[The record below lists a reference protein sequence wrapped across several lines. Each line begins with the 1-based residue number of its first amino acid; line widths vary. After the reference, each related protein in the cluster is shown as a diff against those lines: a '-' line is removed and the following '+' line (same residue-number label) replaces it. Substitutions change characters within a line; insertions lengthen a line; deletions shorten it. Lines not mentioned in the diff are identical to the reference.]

1 MSISFPIKYN
11 AEDSNN
17 SVMTKYYQLDDG
29 NSVIHLEKD
38 ICLRHMLQQN
48 PNEIDYT
55 DNYVVYE
62 SAPFAE
68 NLSIEDPNCSI
79 SNPTAFCIAAKY
91 VQQTFVEENPANPIY
106 SHTVVIGTNN
116 FGAFENEISTQIELA
131 IDNSPIFDTNLLITI
146 SDNNESFYSVDVNK
160 TIIATFDSEDS
171 NILLSKAIN
180 SAYNTTDNL
189 SLLTF
194 GEDIVFN
201 NTYALGK
208 LQTTY
213 FTKDLTTYELKA
225 NTINTSYLASEN
237 NVTIEVTP
245 EKIGQL
251 SFGTF
256 KIKIEEAKINEDLNG
271 DAGIKT
277 TFLIGDNV
285 GNTNNIDISEASQ
298 LSKYLVL
305 FNDISSG
312 NSFKIMVTDKN
323 ENSGLNFETGNN
335 GYDYFAIN
343 NATMIPN
350 IEFMEK
356 IIFEDMSLNVVLSQ
370 EPMTITVDSSI
381 VNGAIVAAEANKSL
395 FGLTENGETL
405 GVNDYDK
412 DGEIILEIDT
422 QINRVNILSG
432 DSAVYSEIRV
442 EYNKLHNELK
452 INKDVEFN
460 IVNTITPTGT
470 DYYSPLATDN
480 GTKTSL
486 FINGETASVT
496 IVAPNIVNGDNEIT
510 LIKINPSSTLT
521 NDIGGNIL
529 YELNDTGVDNAID
542 AVTIDVTISG
552 TIDIFKDEYD
562 LRYLVYP
569 KTIDELDISSPGLNG
584 KNNIKVLTTSL
595 PEINDSV
602 DKNTW
607 LLGYRNADDLF
618 VKTNANTFSSITSY
632 FPTGQECSD
641 IINNNVPL
649 NVIIKYET
657 ASNIGIFYD
666 KVTILCNGSTYTVTQ
681 NDIIFKMKNN
691 FAPYYNRPYNKV
703 IGGTTY
709 QVVEEVKVEV
719 YNSIIHFNL
728 AGTTN
733 LSLMSPLLKSTVTN
747 YYIYSN
753 TTTFTG
759 FTDGQPST
767 LLYTATSN
775 AINLPQTVLDQQE
788 LKAFEIIRLEGD
800 ETTEAILNFQVK
812 KATVT
817 SLNAQIQSRE
827 DKEDTTWADIGPKI
841 TDIEPYLGTN
851 PVITTNE
858 LGVKIETYM
867 VKVKNTN
874 RILIIDKPFYFT
886 PLVLDYTSVTG
897 NITGFRYNTT
907 NMPSEFNTNFN
918 PNNYTTSSLPDNVG
932 DALNL
937 SSTVTYGEQDLNQGG
952 ATYRVIIT
960 VRDLNNPDTNT
971 NTIAVVTIEQPN
983 FNKSLVIA
991 KINKHF
997 FKVNKKIGTNATE
1010 TQYITTREYDNI
1022 YPTTGL
1028 FNIPEGLQIYFTNI
1042 KQNDF
1047 VNFKLRTDKI
1057 AVNLVKNPLD
1067 TANPDYFESL
1077 TFTREGCEKFS
1088 IPYYRGYTTY
1098 NIDTTV
1104 TYKYIINRKNL
1115 VSCVINA
1122 NNDDYQANFDNG
1134 IYVNYQNVISFNNN
1148 IRSIGTKIVPNFSRL
1163 AKNKLTN
1170 NKLVLDLMVVSDEIE
1185 ITRSTNN
1192 GNNEPVTKLLKDFK
1206 LYNFVNGQI
1215 LKANCLRVLNNTLVN
1230 DFYRLEYNK
1239 SNTLVY
1245 YNNKYIGNP
1254 QQITEWKKIVE
1265 KSFGDSKDGF
1275 YVNELVENVNGF
1287 LYIKLT
1293 ENSKTNSESFI
1304 VIACPHLKATQMG
1317 IDGVKQFLINKTDTS
1332 IYDKDK
1338 LVTKY
1343 IPIFQDPNNTT
1354 ILIDKVGIYTNYY
1367 PFAGTANVNN
1377 VEFKTI
1383 VTKAIHE
1390 YGDSTKN
1397 VVPIHFK
1404 INGSNI
1410 VIKEINVNNVA
1421 TNNGPN
1427 GNGVIFNGTIN
1438 DLISLPGDNI
1448 YRNYISLVLFTNG
1461 QLKLSYTQDKSNIF
1475 EAVFGEDNSN
1485 IDPTNNIKFIVGNC
1499 FLPAGTYKLVSSIAK
1514 GTKVFVYDMVK
1525 RETDTVLLK
1534 YEMETIDF
1542 TNLPT
1547 GVSIEKLVFAAIKIY
1562 KSVVSFNPI
1571 EFGKKYGDRYS
1582 NIIESNMALNN
1593 SEIVWTEITSQALID
1608 NFSLIIRAINTE
1620 GLNNIIEMM
1629 YATSD
1634 IPLNFTVFKLANTM
1648 EILASDGTPKFIITP
1663 FGQIQTPSINSKD
1676 LSIYDLSLTYNSNV
1690 EIIKSGVTILN
1701 ALELTL
1707 TVTTSSGK
1715 YIIDGST
1722 SPELNFIRGNRYILN
1737 INTSGHPFYFQTSG
1751 LIYNE
1756 SLVYTNGVTNSGTQS
1771 GTIIFEVP
1779 YNAPNELTYVC
1790 EYHGNMGNKIN
1801 ISDF

>member
-11 AEDSNN
+11 AENQNN
-17 SVMTKYYQLDDG
+17 SVMTKYYQLDNG
-29 NSVIHLEKD
+29 NSNIKLEKD

-48 PNEIDYT
+48 STQLTYNPSD
-55 DNYVVYE
+55 VVYE
-62 SAPFAE
+62 IVSFAE

-116 FGAFENEISTQIELA
+116 FDGIANTISTQIKLA

-208 LQTTY
+208 LQNTY

-237 NVTIEVTP
+237 NVTIQVTP
-245 EKIGQL
+245 EKIGQS

-256 KIKIEEAKINEDLNG
+256 KIRIEEAEINETLNG

-277 TFLIGDNV
+277 TFLIGNSNN
-285 GNTNNIDISEASQ
+285 NTNNIDISDASQ
-298 LSKYLVL
+298 LSKYLEL
-305 FNDISSG
+305 FDDISSG
-312 NSFKIMVTDKN
+312 NSFKILVTDKN
-323 ENSGLNFETGNN
+323 ENSGINFENNN
-335 GYDYFAIN
+335 GYEYFEIN
-343 NATMIPN
+343 NSTMIPN

-370 EPMTITVDSSI
+370 SPMTIVLDSSI
-381 VNGAIVAAEANKSL
+381 VNGAVSVAEINKAL
-395 FGLTENGETL
+395 FKLTENGETL
-405 GVNDYDK
+405 GVNDYNK
-412 DGEIILEIDT
+412 DGEIILEIAPQT
-422 QINRVNILSG
+422 NRVNILSG
-432 DSAVYSEIRV
+432 ASDVYTEIRV
-442 EYNKLHNELK
+442 KYDELVEELK

-460 IVNTITPTGT
+460 IVNTITPTGI
-470 DYYSPLATDN
+470 DYYISETIATDN
-480 GTKTSL
+480 NTNTSL
-486 FINGETASVT
+486 FIDIEDAPVT
-496 IVAPNIVNGDNEIT
+496 IVATNIDNGDNEIT

-521 NDIGGNIL
+521 NNIGGNIL
-529 YELNDTGVDNAID
+529 YELNDSGLDVSINANINVD
-542 AVTIDVTISG
+542 ISG
-552 TIDIFKDEYD
+552 NIDIFKEKYD
-562 LRYLVYP
+562 LRYKLYP
-569 KTIDELDISSPGLNG
+569 KIISNLNISSVGDSTG
-584 KNNIKVLTTSL
+584 KNNIDVLTTTL
-595 PEINDSV
+595 PATNNSD
-602 DKNTW
+602 TW
-607 LLGYRNADDLF
+607 KLGYRNIGDTF
-618 VKTNANTFSSITSY
+618 VKTDINTFASTSY
-632 FPTGQECSD
+632 FPTVAECRNV
-641 IINNNVPL
+641 INNNLSL
-649 NVIIKYET
+649 NISVTYET
-657 ASNIGIFYD
+657 QDASTIIFYD
-666 KVTILCNGSTYTVTQ
+666 KVSILCNGLTYTVTQ
-681 NDIIFKMKNN
+681 DKINFIMRNDLGEN
-691 FAPYYNRPYNKV
+691 YYKTPVTITIN
-703 IGGTTY
+703 GTNY
-709 QVVEEVKVEV
+709 LVVEQVTVEV
-719 YNSIIHFNL
+719 YNSIIDFNL

-733 LSLMSPLLKSTVTN
+733 LSLMSPLLKSTVTK
-747 YYIYSN
+747 YFVYSN

-759 FTDGQPST
+759 FTDGQPTT
-767 LLYTATSN
+767 LSYTATN
-775 AINLPQTVLDQQE
+775 RVVTNLTQSVLE
-788 LKAFEIIRLEGD
+788 ANSLKAFEIIRLYTD
-800 ETTEAILNFQVK
+800 NTKLAVLNFQITK
-812 KATVT
+812 QTIT
-817 SLNAQIQSRE
+817 SLNARIQYRD
-827 DKEDTTWADIGPKI
+827 DKVDTTWDDIGPII

-851 PVITTNE
+851 PVETTVSGFTITTSVSPK
-858 LGVKIETYM
+858 LET
-867 VKVKNTN
+867 NQT
-874 RILIIDKPFYFT
+874 LTIDKSAYFT
-886 PLVLDYTSVTG
+886 PLVLDYSNVTG
-897 NITGFRYNTT
+897 NITGFRYNTE
-907 NMPSEFNTNFN
+907 NMPSEFDTNFN
-918 PNNYTTSSLPDNVG
+918 PSNYTTSPLPIISN
-932 DALNL
+932 ALNL
-937 SSTVTYGEQDLNQGG
+937 SATVTYGEPDINQGN

-960 VRDLNNPDTNT
+960 VRDLDNLDTDTNV
-971 NTIAVVTIEQPN
+971 IAVVTIEKPN

-991 KINKHF
+991 KINKHI
-997 FKVNKKIGTNATE
+997 FKVIKTIGTKAPE
-1010 TQYITTREYDNI
+1010 KQYITTFDYDDI

-1028 FNIPEGLQIYFTNI
+1028 FNIPGGLQIYFYTI
-1042 KQNDF
+1042 KQHDF
-1047 VNFKLRTDKI
+1047 INFKLLTDKI
-1057 AVNLVKNPLD
+1057 AVNLVKNPLV
-1067 TANPDYFESL
+1067 TAVPDYFESL
-1077 TFTREGCEKFS
+1077 TFSREGCEEFS
-1088 IPYYRGYTTY
+1088 IPYYRGYTTH

-1104 TYKYIINRKNL
+1104 TYKYIINRKDL

-1122 NNDDYQANFDNG
+1122 NEAYQANFGDG
-1134 IYVNYQNVISFNNN
+1134 IYVGYQNVISFNNN
-1148 IRSIGTKIVPNFSRL
+1148 IGSIGTEIVPKFSRL

-1170 NKLVLDLMVVSDEIE
+1170 NQLVLDLMVISDEIK

-1192 GNNEPVTKLLKDFK
+1192 GNGGTFIKLLEDFK
-1206 LYNFVNGQI
+1206 LYDFVNGKV
-1215 LKANCLRVLNNTLVN
+1215 LKANCLRVLGNTLVD
-1230 DFYRLEYNK
+1230 DFYKLEYNK

-1245 YNNKYIGNP
+1245 YNNKYIGDP
-1254 QQITEWKKIVE
+1254 EQINTNNQWGRPIVTKTFE
-1265 KSFGDSKDGF
+1265 DSKDGF
-1275 YVNELVENVNGF
+1275 YVNESEEDENGF
-1287 LYIKLT
+1287 LFIKLT
-1293 ENSKTNSESFI
+1293 ENSTTNSESFI
-1304 VIACPHLKATQMG
+1304 VIACPQLKATQMG
-1317 IDGVKQFLINKTDTS
+1317 VDGVKQFLINKTDTN

-1343 IPIFQDPNNTT
+1343 MPIFPDSNNTT
-1354 ILIDKVGIYTNYY
+1354 IPINKVGQDTYY
-1367 PFAGTANVNN
+1367 NPFTDTANVNN

-1383 VTKAIHE
+1383 VTKSIYQ
-1390 YGDSTKN
+1390 YGISGQN
-1397 VVPIHFK
+1397 VDPIHFK

-1410 VIKEINVNNVA
+1410 VIKEINVNNEA

-1448 YRNYISLVLFTNG
+1448 YRDYISLVLFTNG

-1475 EAVFGEDNSN
+1475 EEVFNGDNSN
-1485 IDPTNNIKFIVGNC
+1485 IKPTNNIKFIVGNC

-1534 YEMETIDF
+1534 YEMKTIDF

-1562 KSVVSFNPI
+1562 KSVVSFNTI
-1571 EFGKKYGDRYS
+1571 NFGDKYGDRYS
-1582 NIIESNMALNN
+1582 DIGDANMALNN

-1701 ALELTL
+1701 ALE
-1707 TVTTSSGK
+1707 
-1715 YIIDGST
+1715 
-1722 SPELNFIRGNRYILN
+1722 SPP
-1737 INTSGHPFYFQTSG
+1737 TPP
-1751 LIYNE
+1751 
-1756 SLVYTNGVTNSGTQS
+1756 TN
-1771 GTIIFEVP
+1771 P
-1779 YNAPNELTYVC
+1779 
-1790 EYHGNMGNKIN
+1790 
-1801 ISDF
+1801 

>member
-62 SAPFAE
+62 SAPFAT

-79 SNPTAFCIAAKY
+79 SNPTSFCIAAKY
-91 VQQTFVEENPANPIY
+91 VEQTFVEENPLNPIY

-116 FGAFENEISTQIELA
+116 FATISNPISTQIKLA

-146 SDNNESFYSVDVNK
+146 SNNNDESFYSVDVNK
-160 TIIATFDSEDS
+160 TIMATFDSEDN

-194 GEDIVFN
+194 GEDTDFN

-208 LQTTY
+208 SQIHY

-237 NVTIEVTP
+237 NVTIQVTP
-245 EKIGQL
+245 EKIGES

-256 KIKIEEAKINEDLNG
+256 KIRIEEAEIEETFNQGSD
-271 DAGIKT
+271 IKT
-277 TFLIGDNV
+277 TFLIGDDV
-285 GNTNNIDISEASQ
+285 GNTNNNNISDASQ
-298 LSKYLVL
+298 LSKYLEL
-305 FNDISSG
+305 FDDVSSG
-312 NSFKIMVTDKN
+312 NSFEILVTNKKD
-323 ENSGLNFETGNN
+323 NSGINFVDSSYNV
-335 GYDYFAIN
+335 YFEIDN
-343 NATMIPN
+343 STMSSN

-370 EPMTITVDSSI
+370 LPMTIDLDSSI
-381 VNGAIVAAEANKSL
+381 VNGAVSVAEENKAL
-395 FGLTENGETL
+395 FELTENGETL
-405 GVNDYDK
+405 GVNDYNK
-412 DGEIILEIDT
+412 DGEIILEIAP
-422 QINRVNILSG
+422 QLNRVSILSG
-432 DSAVYSEIRV
+432 NSDVYSGIRV
-442 EYNKLHNELK
+442 TYTDLE
-452 INKDVEFN
+452 INKDLVDELKTNKDVQFK
-460 IVNTITPTGT
+460 IVNTITPTGKNFYTPLVT
-470 DYYSPLATDN
+470 DNYTIATDEN
-480 GTKTSL
+480 KNTSL
-486 FINGETASVT
+486 FMAKTNVPVT
-496 IVAPNIVNGDNEIT
+496 IVAPNIDNGDNEIT

-529 YELNDTGVDNAID
+529 YELNDTGADNAID

-595 PEINDSV
+595 PEINDSA

-641 IINNNVPL
+641 IINNNEPL

-753 TTTFTG
+753 TTTFTD
-759 FTDGQPST
+759 FIDGQPST
-767 LLYTATSN
+767 LSYTATSN

-851 PVITTNE
+851 PVITIDS
-858 LGVKIETYM
+858 GVKIETYM

-897 NITGFRYNTT
+897 NITGFKYNTT
-907 NMPSEFNTNFN
+907 NMPSGFDTNFN
-918 PNNYTTSSLPDNVG
+918 PSNYTTTTELPDDVG
-932 DALNL
+932 FALNL
-937 SSTVTYGEQDLNQGG
+937 SATVTYGEPDVNQGG

-960 VRDLNNPDTNT
+960 VRDLTNSNTGT
-971 NTIAVVTIEQPN
+971 NVIAVVTIEQPN

-997 FKVNKKIGTNATE
+997 FKVDKTIGTNATQK
-1010 TQYITTREYDNI
+1010 QYITTFDYDDI
-1022 YPTTGL
+1022 YPTTG
-1028 FNIPEGLQIYFTNI
+1028 YFTIPGGLEISFNNI
-1042 KQNDF
+1042 IQH
-1047 VNFKLRTDKI
+1047 NFIEFELLTDKI

-1077 TFTREGCEKFS
+1077 TFSREGCEEFS
-1088 IPYYRGYTTY
+1088 IPYYRGYTTH

-1104 TYKYIINRKNL
+1104 TYKYIINRKDL

-1122 NNDDYQANFDNG
+1122 NEAYQANFGDG
-1134 IYVNYQNVISFNNN
+1134 IYVGYQNVISFNNN
-1148 IRSIGTKIVPNFSRL
+1148 IGSIGTEIVPKFSRL

-1170 NKLVLDLMVVSDEIE
+1170 NQLVLDLMVISDEIK

-1192 GNNEPVTKLLKDFK
+1192 GNGGTFIKLLEDFK
-1206 LYNFVNGQI
+1206 LYDFVNGKV
-1215 LKANCLRVLNNTLVN
+1215 LKANCLRVLGNTLVD
-1230 DFYRLEYNK
+1230 DFYKLEYNK
-1239 SNTLVY
+1239 SNTRVY
-1245 YNNKYIGNP
+1245 YNNKYIGIP
-1254 QQITEWKKIVE
+1254 EEITEWKEIV
-1265 KSFGDSKDGF
+1265 SKTFEESKGGF
-1275 YVNELVENVNGF
+1275 YVNESGENVNESGENVDGF
-1287 LYIKLT
+1287 LNIKLT

-1317 IDGVKQFLINKTDTS
+1317 LDGVKQFLINKTDTN

-1343 IPIFQDPNNTT
+1343 MPIFPDTNNTT

-1367 PFAGTANVNN
+1367 PFKDTANVNN
-1377 VEFKTI
+1377 IEFKTI

-1390 YGDSTKN
+1390 YGESTKN

-1404 INGSNI
+1404 INGSKI
-1410 VIKEINVNNVA
+1410 EIKEINVNNEA
-1421 TNNGPN
+1421 TNNGPDED
-1427 GNGVIFNGTIN
+1427 GVIFNGTIN

-1448 YRNYISLVLFTNG
+1448 YRDYISLVLFTNG

-1475 EAVFGEDNSN
+1475 EEVFNGDNWN
-1485 IDPTNNIKFIVGNC
+1485 IKPTNNIKFIVGNC

-1547 GVSIEKLVFAAIKIY
+1547 GVSIEKLVFAAKKIY
-1562 KSVVSFNPI
+1562 KSVVSFNTI
-1571 EFGKKYGDRYS
+1571 NFGDKYGDRYS
-1582 NIIESNMALNN
+1582 DIGNANMTLNN

-1608 NFSLIIRAINTE
+1608 NFSLIIRAINE
-1620 GLNNIIEMM
+1620 DGLNNIIEMM

-1701 ALELTL
+1701 ALDTPP
-1707 TVTTSSGK
+1707 T
-1715 YIIDGST
+1715 
-1722 SPELNFIRGNRYILN
+1722 P
-1737 INTSGHPFYFQTSG
+1737 P
-1751 LIYNE
+1751 
-1756 SLVYTNGVTNSGTQS
+1756 TN
-1771 GTIIFEVP
+1771 P
-1779 YNAPNELTYVC
+1779 
-1790 EYHGNMGNKIN
+1790 
-1801 ISDF
+1801 